1 MVFLGEMEKFDS
13 AACKSYIAML
23 DAYKSA
29 CTSERVAMRTADD
42 LLTKAGK
49 VSMFAKFVFLDYDE
63 QFPGVGSDRQVAYLS
78 QKLEQVASKLKDV
91 EDASAAEAEET
102 ALKLESEKEALQEA
116 RTCRSL
122 LEFIST
128 GDASLKDT
136 REDFLADYS
145 SSSRRAKSGPGL

>member
-1 MVFLGEMEKFDS
+1 MVFLGEMKKFDS
-13 AACKSYIAML
+13 TACKHYVAML

-29 CTSERVAMRTADD
+29 CASERAARKTADVM
-42 LLTKAGK
+42 LKKSGQVA
-49 VSMFAKFVFLDYDE
+49 MFAKFVTLDYDE
-63 QFPGVGSDRQVAYLS
+63 QFPGVGSARQVAYLS

-116 RTCRSL
+116 QTCRSF

-128 GDASLKDT
+128 GDASLKAT
-136 REDFLADYS
+136 QEEVLAEYLA
-145 SSSRRAKSGPGL
+145 SRRAKSGPGL